1 MNTKTTIKFIRTV
14 ISFKAR
20 SHRANSVRTIFSLLA
35 TFVAG
40 VGIHATAYGGVPLN
54 NLQGTGGIAFNPLA
68 YTAGLPWDEDGGDTT
83 NAVEHS
89 SLNGKVSRPQLGAW
103 YVNLNDAGINWWAGS
118 AALTFADRV
127 EISTGY
133 GFVNAH
139 KYGDKSI
146 NTYNVGAKVRFL
158 DENAFDTSWVPA
170 LAVGGVWKYTDS
182 RTVEAFRL
190 DDNGFDGYVV
200 ASKLITQTPV
210 PVLLSAGLLLS
221 DEVVNGVVGHNDY
234 DVVAFGNID
243 VLPAENVAIGLEYK
257 QGVDA
262 GDTRATGGHS
272 IRNHD
277 YWDAHV
283 AWFVTKN
290 LTLVAAFA
298 ETGDKD
304 KFYRKGSVK
313 NLGVGSGAVFSI
325 QYQF

>member
-1 MNTKTTIKFIRTV
+1 MKDIK
-14 ISFKAR
+14 
-20 SHRANSVRTIFSLLA
+20 A
-35 TFVAG
+35 TRIVNVAAALSAAIAVG
-40 VGIHATAYGGVPLN
+40 AGIHATAYGGVPLN

-68 YTAGLPWDEDGGDTT
+68 YTAGLPWDGDDGGDTT
-83 NAVEHS
+83 NEVEHS
-89 SLNGKVSRPQLGAW
+89 SLNGIVSRPQVGAW
-103 YVNLNDAGINWWAGS
+103 YVNLNDAGVNWWAGS

-127 EISTGY
+127 EVSAGY

-146 NTYNVGAKVRFL
+146 NTYNLGAKVRFL
-158 DENAFDTSWVPA
+158 DENTFDTSWVPA
-170 LAVGGVWKYTDS
+170 LAVGGVYKYTDS
-182 RTVEAFRL
+182 RTVDALGL
-190 DDNGFDGYVV
+190 DDDGFDAYVV

-210 PVLLSAGLLLS
+210 PILLSAGLLLS

-257 QGVDA
+257 QGVNA
-262 GDTRATGGHS
+262 GDG

-283 AWFVTKN
+283 AWFVTKQ
-290 LTLVAAFA
+290 LTFVAAFA

-304 KFYRKGSVK
+304 KFYRHGSAK
-313 NLGVGSGAVFSI
+313 NLGVGSGAVFSV

>member
-1 MNTKTTIKFIRTV
+1 MKSNSNLKTIRTLV
-14 ISFKAR
+14 A
-20 SHRANSVRTIFSLLA
+20 SLAAA
-35 TFVAG
+35 TSASL
-40 VGIHATAYGGVPLN
+40 TAGVPLN

-68 YTAGLPWDEDGGDTT
+68 YTAGLPWDDDGGGDPT
-83 NAVEHS
+83 NAVEKTDS
-89 SLNGKVSRPQLGAW
+89 ALNGVVSRPQLGAW
-103 YVNLNDAGINWWAGS
+103 YVNLNDAGVNWWAAS
-118 AALTFADRV
+118 AALSFADRV
-127 EISTGY
+127 EISGGY

-146 NTYNVGAKVRFL
+146 NTYNLGAKVRFL
-158 DENAFDTSWVPA
+158 DENAFDTAWVPA
-170 LAVGGVWKYTDS
+170 LAVGGVYKYTDS
-182 RTVEAFRL
+182 RTVEALGL
-190 DDNGFDGYVV
+190 DDDGFDAYAV
-200 ASKLITQTPV
+200 ATKLITQTPV

-262 GDTRATGGHS
+262 GDG

-283 AWFVTKN
+283 AWFVTKR

-304 KFYRKGSVK
+304 KFYRKGSAK

>member
-1 MNTKTTIKFIRTV
+1 MNSKTNQKTIRTIV
-14 ISFKAR
+14 A
-20 SHRANSVRTIFSLLA
+20 SL
-35 TFVAG
+35 VA
-40 VGIHATAYGGVPLN
+40 AASASLTAGVPLN

-68 YTAGLPWDEDGGDTT
+68 YTAGLPWDDDGGGDST
-83 NAVEHS
+83 NAVEKTDS
-89 SLNGKVSRPQLGAW
+89 ALNGVVSRPQLGAW
-103 YVNLNDAGINWWAGS
+103 YVNLNDAGVNWWAAS

-127 EISTGY
+127 EISGGY

-146 NTYNVGAKVRFL
+146 NTYNLGAKVRFL
-158 DENAFDTSWVPA
+158 DENSFDTAWIPA
-170 LAVGGVWKYTDS
+170 LAAGGVYKYTDS
-182 RTVEAFRL
+182 RTVEALGL
-190 DDNGFDGYVV
+190 DDDGFDAYVV

-243 VLPAENVAIGLEYK
+243 VLPAENVAIGVEYK

-262 GDTRATGGHS
+262 GDG

-283 AWFVTKN
+283 AWFVTKR

-304 KFYRKGSVK
+304 KFYRKGSAK

>member
-1 MNTKTTIKFIRTV
+1 MNNINKKQEFVCTV
-14 ISFKAR
+14 ISV
-20 SHRANSVRTIFSLLA
+20 SVAASVIGA
-35 TFVAG
+35 
-40 VGIHATAYGGVPLN
+40 AYGGVPLN

-68 YTAGLPWDEDGGDTT
+68 YTAGLPWDGDDGGDTT
-83 NAVEHS
+83 NEVAHS
-89 SLNGKVSRPQLGAW
+89 ALNGVVSRPQVGAW
-103 YVNLNDAGINWWAGS
+103 YVNLNDAGVNWWAGS
-118 AALTFADRV
+118 AALTFAERLEV
-127 EISTGY
+127 SAGY

-146 NTYNVGAKVRFL
+146 NTYNLGAKVKFL

-170 LAVGGVWKYTDS
+170 LAVGGVYKYTDS
-182 RTVEAFRL
+182 RTVDALGL
-190 DDNGFDGYVV
+190 DNDGFDAYIV
-200 ASKLITQTPV
+200 ASKLITQTPW
-210 PVLLSAGLLLS
+210 PILLSAGLLLS

-262 GDTRATGGHS
+262 GDG

-277 YWDAHV
+277 YWDGHV
-283 AWFVTKN
+283 AWFVTKR

-304 KFYRKGSVK
+304 KFYRHGSAK
-313 NLGVGSGAVFSI
+313 NLGVGSGAVFSV

>member
-1 MNTKTTIKFIRTV
+1 MKNENDNKLFRSI
-14 ISFKAR
+14 ISLSA
-20 SHRANSVRTIFSLLA
+20 A
-35 TFVAG
+35 VAAG
-40 VGIHATAYGGVPLN
+40 ALAYGGVPLN

-68 YTAGLPWDEDGGDTT
+68 YTAGLPWDDGGGDAT
-83 NAVEHS
+83 NAVEKTDS
-89 SLNGKVSRPQLGAW
+89 VLNGIVSRPQIGAW
-103 YVNLNDAGINWWAGS
+103 YVNLSDAGINWWAAS

-127 EISTGY
+127 EVSAGY

-146 NTYNVGAKVRFL
+146 NTYNLGAKVRFL
-158 DENAFDTSWVPA
+158 DENAFDTSWLPA
-170 LAVGGVWKYTDS
+170 LAVGGVYKYTDS
-182 RTVEAFRL
+182 RTVEALGL
-190 DDNGFDGYVV
+190 DDDGFDAYVV

-243 VLPAENVAIGLEYK
+243 ILPAENIAIGLEYK

-262 GDTRATGGHS
+262 GDG

-277 YWDAHV
+277 YWDGHV
-283 AWFVTKN
+283 AWFVTKR

-304 KFYRKGSVK
+304 KFYRKGSTK
-313 NLGVGSGAVFSI
+313 NLGVGSGAVFSV

>member
-1 MNTKTTIKFIRTV
+1 MKSNSNLKTIRTLV
-14 ISFKAR
+14 A
-20 SHRANSVRTIFSLLA
+20 SLAAAASASL
-35 TFVAG
+35 
-40 VGIHATAYGGVPLN
+40 TAGVPLN

-68 YTAGLPWDEDGGDTT
+68 YTAGLPWDDDGGGDST
-83 NAVEHS
+83 NAVEKTDS
-89 SLNGKVSRPQLGAW
+89 ALNGVVSRPQLGAW
-103 YVNLNDAGINWWAGS
+103 YVNLNDAGVNWWAVS

-127 EISTGY
+127 EISGGY

-146 NTYNVGAKVRFL
+146 NTYNLGAKVRFL
-158 DENAFDTSWVPA
+158 DENSFDTAWVPA
-170 LAVGGVWKYTDS
+170 LAVGGVYKYTDS
-182 RTVEAFRL
+182 RTVEALGL
-190 DDNGFDGYVV
+190 DDDGFDAYVV

-262 GDTRATGGHS
+262 GDG

-283 AWFVTKN
+283 AWFVTKR

-304 KFYRKGSVK
+304 KFYRKGSAK